1 MSDSKTMYQQ
11 ISIHILCEALPPT
24 LEKNFMIRW
33 YLFLAF
39 CLVSVWS
46 SCGIQVLG
54 SLSYRYIWIDIYMR
68 CMVVHAMYRDT
79 NCFKFG
85 LGSLT
90 NTNIYVF
97 SVTINS
103 RRFFFAIEP
112 QKFAPH
118 SVAQKK
124 RWSWFGMRH
133 DFFSQFS
140 GGLHIL
146 KVTSSVSM

>member
-1 MSDSKTMYQQ
+1 
-11 ISIHILCEALPPT
+11 
-24 LEKNFMIRW
+24 
-33 YLFLAF
+33 
-39 CLVSVWS
+39 
-46 SCGIQVLG
+46 
-54 SLSYRYIWIDIYMR
+54 
-68 CMVVHAMYRDT
+68 MYRDT

-85 LGSLT
+85 PGSLT

-124 RWSWFGMRH
+124 GEADLVCGM
-133 DFFSQFS
+133 
-140 GGLHIL
+140 I
-146 KVTSSVSM
+146 SSHNFQVACIS